1 MSYFENLGSQFDQF
15 VSSIKERKT
24 IYILPPISFLLS
36 FLFIFTGFSSLFMSI
51 IYMINISFF
60 AFIVRDSYSVRK
72 ENILPL
78 SITCISIIL
87 SAIQV
92 IYTLDAL
99 ATLAQLGDMFSYW
112 KKKSTFNY
120 PKFTFS
126 WNKPNKLLPMIAV
139 IIKTNVTMAKRA
151 LTSFMS

>member
-24 IYILPPISFLLS
+24 IYILPPISLLLS
-36 FLFIFTGFSSLFMSI
+36 FLFIFTGFTNLFMSI

-78 SITCISIIL
+78 SPTMTLTWLIAFSKLYFSIKKISWL
-87 SAIQV
+87 
-92 IYTLDAL
+92 
-99 ATLAQLGDMFSYW
+99 
-112 KKKSTFNY
+112 
-120 PKFTFS
+120 
-126 WNKPNKLLPMIAV
+126 
-139 IIKTNVTMAKRA
+139 KT
-151 LTSFMS
+151 

>member
-15 VSSIKERKT
+15 VSSIKERKI

-78 SITCISIIL
+78 SIICISIIL
-87 SAIQV
+87 SSIQV
-92 IYTLDAL
+92 LFTLDGL
-99 ATLAQLGDMFSYW
+99 ASLAQLGEM
-112 KKKSTFNY
+112 FNY
-120 PKFTFS
+120 
-126 WNKPNKLLPMIAV
+126 
-139 IIKTNVTMAKRA
+139 
-151 LTSFMS
+151 